1 MPGEEYVIGLSV
13 SGEGDVNSAADSVD
27 DLDDGLG
34 AVADEAEA
42 AGDAMD
48 AAAKDAAKLA
58 SEMGDSADA
67 AGETVTNYGEIEGAL
82 GKLGGPLGRI
92 GQLGFGTADAFQ
104 KLGKNFDASKV
115 AAMGAAVG
123 VGLLA
128 VAAIAAATAVATLL
142 VKLTS
147 MAIETS
153 DAAAKTMI
161 LRERMTGSAEA
172 AAELSGSISRVA
184 SAVPLSVSEVSGL
197 ADGLYKAGKRGAEL
211 EEALLAAS
219 YEAAGLGKNPGP
231 ELIARRMANLDVI
244 GMKLKDSIADIF
256 SGASTVNATSKFT
269 KSLSGFTELFDQ
281 NHSEGRALQ
290 TLLGTIVDP
299 LIAGLTALVPLAIS
313 AFRGMIILALDVAIA
328 VVEAR
333 NAFIKMIPPEVI
345 EAAQSLASKV
355 DIIGIALG
363 IGKFVMGL
371 FIGTIVV
378 LAAIL
383 GVIVGI
389 IGAVIAVI
397 GGLIVAFSAAAVAVG
412 RFVADAGSSLLDF
425 GSMGIEAAGN
435 LVSGLVSGIQAGV
448 GPVVEAIKAMAGSA
462 VDAIKSAL
470 KIASPS
476 KIFED
481 LGGYTGEGFAVG
493 IEAETGAVQSSLET
507 MVAPPKVEPPTA
519 IVAGAG
525 GGSGAGSSVDLSGA
539 TFNFYGVKDAES
551 SVSAFEEAL
560 TRVLEGD
567 AIAVGAG

>member
-1 MPGEEYVIGLSV
+1 MSAEYVIGLSV
-13 SGEGDVNSAADSVD
+13 TGEGDVNSAADSVD
-27 DLDDGLG
+27 ELDDGLG
-34 AVADEAEA
+34 DVAEEAA
-42 AGDAMD
+42 SAGDAMD

-58 SEMGDSADA
+58 GEMSDAGGA
-67 AGETVTNYGEIEGAL
+67 AGETATNYGEIEGAL
-82 GKLGGPLGRI
+82 GKLGGPLGKI

-153 DAAAKTMI
+153 DAAAKTAIM
-161 LRERMTGSAEA
+161 REAMTGSAA
-172 AAELSGSISRVA
+172 SAAELSGSINRVA
-184 SAVPLSVSEVSGL
+184 SAVPISAAEVGGL
-197 ADGLYKAGKRGAEL
+197 AEGLYKAGKRGAEL

-219 YEAAGLGKNPGP
+219 YEAADLGTNPGP

-244 GMKLKDSIADIF
+244 GLKLKDSIADIF
-256 SGASTVNATSKFT
+256 SGPSTVNATSKFT
-269 KSLSGFTELFDQ
+269 KALGGFSELLDQ

-299 LIAGLTALVPLAIS
+299 LIAGLTELVPLAIS
-313 AFRGMIILALDVAIA
+313 AFRGLIIVALDVAIA

-333 NAFIKMIPPEVI
+333 NAFIKMIPPEVS
-345 EAAQSLASKV
+345 EAAAALASKV
-355 DIIGIALG
+355 DLIAIALG
-363 IGKFVMGL
+363 IGKFIMGL

-383 GVIVGI
+383 GVIVAV

-397 GGLIVAFSAAAVAVG
+397 FGLVAAFSAAVVAVG
-412 RFVADAGSSLLDF
+412 GFIADAGSALIDF
-425 GSMGIEAAGN
+425 ASMGTEAAAGM
-435 LVSGLVSGIQAGV
+435 VAGLVSGIQAGV

-493 IEAETGAVQSSLET
+493 IEAETGAVQSSLEA
-507 MVAPPKVEPPTA
+507 MVAPPTVEAPPA
-519 IVAGAG
+519 IGAG
-525 GGSGAGSSVDLSGA
+525 SGGGAGAGSSVNLAGA
-539 TFNFYGVKDAES
+539 TFIFNGVADAES